1 MENLELEMERE
12 NALVAE
18 KYFVVK
24 ELMQYLFE
32 VQYDRTTITSVM
44 LRELRGKINKML
56 KNDF

>member
-18 KYFVVK
+18 KYLVVK
-24 ELMQYLFE
+24 ELMLYLFE

-44 LRELRGKINKML
+44 LRELRGKINEML
-56 KNDF
+56 RNDF

>member
-1 MENLELEMERE
+1 MTKLEMNTE

-18 KYFVVK
+18 KYLVVK

-44 LRELRGKINKML
+44 LRELRHKINEML